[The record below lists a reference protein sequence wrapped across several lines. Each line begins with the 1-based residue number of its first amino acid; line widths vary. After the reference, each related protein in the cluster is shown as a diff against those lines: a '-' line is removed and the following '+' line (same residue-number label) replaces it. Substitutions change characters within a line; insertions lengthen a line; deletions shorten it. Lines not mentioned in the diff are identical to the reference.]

1 MSEPKLYKVADVY
14 IVQQDEQFVGVEV
27 GFNPDTITNQQGA
40 CTSLDFM
47 RGALQSSY
55 WITKTIGRVENKDAQ
70 TDTTPEGNSR
80 EAPQTPPN
88 PELGEVQDATSVSGG
103 NGTDTRTDQQTS

>member
-14 IVQQDEQFVGVEV
+14 IVQQDEQFVGVEL

-70 TDTTPEGNSR
+70 TDTTPKRNGSEDT
-80 EAPQTPPN
+80 ETPPN
-88 PELGEVQDATSVSGG
+88 PSVGEVQDTKSVSESD
-103 NGTDTRTDQQTS
+103 GTDTRTDKQTS